1 MLLEDPQQSDRSLCV
16 VRMTKV
22 GVLSIQPWKLLSEFE
37 TRNDWHTANL
47 WLPDLP
53 TWKTTCKGKCSSY
66 MVYKTECS
74 SCNTHACRSCTTM
87 ASFTSVPHATHM
99 QIMYYDGQFNDS
111 RMNVALACSSAAAG
125 ATVMNYTECKQLIKA
140 FGVSALS
147 TASSSSKH
155 PRIGHDGAVP
165 RGPRVPSHVHL
176 RSSRLSIVGTG
187 LLLMTSHVQQL
198 RSSRLGIVG
207 TGLSLMTSHVQQL
220 RSSRLGIVGT

>member
-125 ATVMNYTECKQLIKA
+125 ATVMNYTECKQLIKVCA
-140 FGVSALS
+140 IGCVQGFDMCVNTSVLRLLGFLLCRRQA
-147 TASSSSKH
+147 AH
-155 PRIGHDGAVP
+155 P
-165 RGPRVPSHVHL
+165 
-176 RSSRLSIVGTG
+176 SI
-187 LLLMTSHVQQL
+187 
-198 RSSRLGIVG
+198 RACEIVRACN
-207 TGLSLMTSHVQQL
+207 MPV
-220 RSSRLGIVGT
+220 